1 MKIKILTIFSLAAIF
16 VFGACRSADN
26 ANTANTAN
34 MNMNVNMTATT
45 PMTTPMTNTAGAA
58 DPTAKANVESALRKA
73 GYNDVTVDAY
83 ANERPKPERPAPYK
97 RAMWRAERLSRLDRG
112 IRPFRETG

>member
-1 MKIKILTIFSLAAIF
+1 MKTKILTIFSLAAIF

-34 MNMNVNMTATT
+34 MNTNVNMTA
-45 PMTTPMTNTAGAA
+45 TTPMTNTAGAA

-73 GYNDVTVDAY
+73 GYNDVMVDAT
-83 ANERPKPERPAPYK
+83 ANEIT
-97 RAMWRAERLSRLDRG
+97 LRG
-112 IRPFRETG
+112 TVAKGKLGEAVRIANESGNRRVNNQLTEK